1 MAGSLSSLDGTLS
14 TALFVK
20 GLAKGATERH
30 LHAIF
35 SQFGFVDES
44 QVGFFRI
51 TALTEPGGYT
61 VQHVVGS
68 DLVLS
73 SC

>member
-1 MAGSLSSLDGTLS
+1 MTGDLEGEMNCSEALS

-35 SQFGFVDES
+35 SQFGVVDES
-44 QVGFFRI
+44 QVGFLARCKLHSKFQ
-51 TALTEPGGYT
+51 L
-61 VQHVVGS
+61 
-68 DLVLS
+68 
-73 SC
+73 